1 MLEERYNKALK
12 EIDLKD
18 FFLQEH
24 LVGRA
29 KDL

>member
-1 MLEERYNKALK
+1 MLEQRHNKALK
-12 EIDLKD
+12 EINLKD
-18 FFLQEH
+18 VFLQEH